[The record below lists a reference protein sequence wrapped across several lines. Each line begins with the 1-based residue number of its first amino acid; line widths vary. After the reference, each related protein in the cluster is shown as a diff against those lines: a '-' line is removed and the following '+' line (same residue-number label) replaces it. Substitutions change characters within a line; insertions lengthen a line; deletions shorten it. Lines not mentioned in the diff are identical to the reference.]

1 MGPVRFDKIG
11 TFLTALA
18 MLATIL
24 AALALPAMPATA
36 QGSDPCVDAQ
46 SGIVPAGYEL
56 VYAPDQ
62 GGSRSQVVLG
72 TSGADVLAGGSG
84 NDILCGLGGD
94 DVLEGGSGDDRLD
107 AGSGSNEL
115 YGVSGYD
122 ILIGMQGDVF
132 QSGSGGGE
140 IIRNDM
146 VEPGPLVGTVTISF
160 RTADSTR
167 CYADVSFNGFTP
179 GNSLTVVSY
188 IALDSD
194 GSNGVAHAGF
204 QIQFDDT
211 GHTAFTD
218 VSGARGNINNGVG
231 YYQVQLEDGTP
242 LTAWVPIVC

>member
-1 MGPVRFDKIG
+1 MDQARCDKIG
-11 TFLTALA
+11 TYLTALA

-24 AALALPAMPATA
+24 AALALPAMPASA

-72 TSGADVLAGGSG
+72 TSGADVLGGGSG

-115 YGVSGYD
+115 YGGSGYD

-132 QSGSGGGE
+132 ESGSGGGE
-140 IIRNDM
+140 IIAND
-146 VEPGPLVGTVTISF
+146 PGPLVSSVTVTF
-160 RTADSTR
+160 RVADSSR
-167 CYADVSFNGFTP
+167 CYADVSFDGFTP
-179 GNSLTVVSY
+179 GTLLTGWT
-188 IALDSD
+188 IIGANSD
-194 GSNGVAHAGF
+194 GSGGIHHAGF
-204 QIQFDDT
+204 EITFDDT
-211 GHTAFTD
+211 GHYAFTD
-218 VSGARGNINNGVG
+218 VSGARGDIYNGVG
-231 YYQVQLEDGTP
+231 YYQVQLVDGTP
-242 LTAWVPIVC
+242 LMTAVPIVC